1 MKHTLIAGCDKPGVL
16 NQFPGRCAGAI
27 NIDSLQVSQRD
38 AGHQPMPVVDGNERM
53 VQVISQ
59 MRKVVAWRAEDI
71 SSKPSVVRELALIRV
86 QTNAETRSDIVQ
98 MVNIYRGEVVDVA
111 LESMVVQIV
120 GSEDRVDSLIEL
132 LNNFGIIEM
141 VRTGRVAVVR
151 GMTERKHRRS
161 TAVWRARAN
170 GYENMDEERLTTGG
184 V

>member
-1 MKHTLIAGCDKPGVL
+1 
-16 NQFPGRCAGAI
+16 
-27 NIDSLQVSQRD
+27 
-38 AGHQPMPVVDGNERM
+38 
-53 VQVISQ
+53 
-59 MRKVVAWRAEDI
+59 
-71 SSKPSVVRELALIRV
+71 
-86 QTNAETRSDIVQ
+86 

>member
-1 MKHTLIAGCDKPGVL
+1 MT
-16 NQFPGRCAGAI
+16 F
-27 NIDSLQVSQRD
+27 
-38 AGHQPMPVVDGNERM
+38 VVDGNERM
-53 VQVISQ
+53 VDQVISQ
-59 MRKVVAWRAEDI
+59 MRKVVDVTRAEDI
-71 SSKPSVVRELALIRV
+71 SSKPLWCELALIHADQRGD
-86 QTNAETRSDIVQ
+86 ALSDIVQ
-98 MVNIYRGEVVDVA
+98 MVNIYRYEVVDVA

-120 GSEDRVDSLIEL
+120 DFRRPGRPGWIEP